1 MKKTTLLLITL
12 LLSSP
17 CFAQIDTTKLEVGW
31 NHGVIAGL
39 TLTQVAFSDWA
50 TGGDNSLAYNA
61 SIVGRSIEDEEM
73 IRWTNNY
80 KFAFGQSNLA
90 NKGVRKTE
98 DIIDLESVLAYKLN
112 TYINPYVGVTFKT
125 QFTDGYDYLDD
136 GTKVI
141 NSTFVDPAYS
151 RQAIGIGYIPIP
163 QIKTRVGAALRETF
177 TSQYTKWSDDPA
189 TSEIEKTR
197 VQGGMEWVTE
207 AEAKLDDNI
216 FFKSKLETFAPF
228 NDFTKW
234 VIYNDNIIDAK
245 VSKLISVNLT
255 VTIRY
260 EEFVL
265 PRTQI
270 REGLAI
276 GFSYQVL

>member
-1 MKKTTLLLITL
+1 MKKLKILLLL
-12 LLSSP
+12 LVLSTP
-17 CFAQIDTTKLEVGW
+17 VYAELDTTKLELGW
-31 NHGVIAGL
+31 NHYMMSGL

-50 TGGDNSLAYNA
+50 TGGENSLAYNA
-61 SIVGRSIEDEEM
+61 SLLGKSVDEGEM
-73 IRWTNNY
+73 WRWTNNY
-80 KFAFGQSNLA
+80 KFAFGQSSLGD
-90 NKGVRKTE
+90 KGIRKTE
-98 DIIDLESVLAYKLN
+98 DIIDLETIVAYKLN
-112 TYINPYVGVTFKT
+112 SYINPYAAVTFKT
-125 QFTDGYDYLDD
+125 QFATGYDYFGDTLQ
-136 GTKVI
+136 VA
-141 NSTFVDPAYS
+141 NSSFIDPAYS
-151 RQAIGIGYIPIP
+151 RQAIGIGYMPIP
-163 QIKTRVGAALRETF
+163 EIKTRVGAALRETF
-177 TSQYTKWSDDPA
+177 TDKYTKWSDDPA
-189 TSEIEKTR
+189 TPEIEKTR
-197 VQGGMEWVTE
+197 VQGGVEWVTE
-207 AEAKLDDNI
+207 VNTVLDDNI

-228 NDFTKW
+228 NKLDKW